1 MNIFDVIVYI
11 ALAWAVLNGW
21 RKGFL
26 LQLVS
31 LVAVVAALF
40 LAARCSST
48 VGGWLGL
55 GAASSSI
62 VGFIIIF
69 LVALIAITICGYL
82 MRAILK
88 VAGLGPMDAILGIVF
103 SIMKVSLVVGVMFS
117 WISTINNNFN
127 FVPQSKIEQSLWFEP
142 VKSVAECIT
151 SCFGGVAEN
160 LINQ

>member
-1 MNIFDVIVYI
+1 MNIFDVVVYI

-31 LVAVVAALF
+31 LVAIVVALF
-40 LAARCSST
+40 LAARCSSS
-48 VGGWLGL
+48 VGSLLGL
-55 GAASSSI
+55 GSASSSV
-62 VGFIIIF
+62 VGFIVIF

-88 VAGLGPMDAILGIVF
+88 ISGLGPMDVILGIVF
-103 SIMKVSLVVGVMFS
+103 SILKVSLIVGVMFS
-117 WISTINNNFN
+117 WVSTINNHFK

-160 LINQ
+160 IKNQ